1 MIHKIRTREEM
12 KKELQD
18 LKYLVQ
24 TDPETAKIIARIAL
38 IRSGLLD
45 KNVKSKDRMV
55 DHPHTGC
62 KKSKSKKLNR
72 K

>member
-45 KNVKSKDRMV
+45 KNVKSKDQIV
-55 DHPHTGC
+55 DHSHTGC